1 MSYRFDRDRHKVVLV
16 ADLRQ
21 SQYNVVLFAELYY
34 FSFSLKDLLY
44 GISPSLIGY

>member
-1 MSYRFDRDRHKVVLV
+1 MSYRFDRDRQKVVLV
-16 ADLRQ
+16 ADL
-21 SQYNVVLFAELYY
+21 SQYKVVFFAELYC